1 MRHLIWFAVPF
12 VLGFVKGNFQVDT
25 RQDDKD
31 YSRIRCPQCRWQ
43 PDKHS
48 RWTCNPGCGHS
59 WNTFET
65 RGLCPDCGKK
75 WFQTACLHCSAWS
88 PHEEW
93 YEENPAKQ
101 P

>member
-1 MRHLIWFAVPF
+1 MRHLIWLVAPF
-12 VLGFVKGNFQVDT
+12 VFGFVRGNFQVDT
-25 RQDDKD
+25 RKDDKD

-48 RWTCNPGCGHS
+48 RWTCSPGCGHS

-75 WFQTACLHCSAWS
+75 WFHTACLHCSAWS
-88 PHEEW
+88 PHEDW
-93 YEENPAKQ
+93 YEEPADRR
-101 P
+101 